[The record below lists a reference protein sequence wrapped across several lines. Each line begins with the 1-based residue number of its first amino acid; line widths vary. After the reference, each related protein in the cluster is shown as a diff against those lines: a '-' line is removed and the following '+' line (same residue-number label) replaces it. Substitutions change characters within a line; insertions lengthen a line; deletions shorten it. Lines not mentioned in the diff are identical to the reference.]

1 MRAAVARKRKKPR
14 KSIRIRNP
22 LVPALRRLRPKVKP
36 SARAY
41 SRKPKH
47 KERPEEGGDGGP

>member
-1 MRAAVARKRKKPR
+1 VARKRKKPR
-14 KSIRIRNP
+14 KTVKLRNP

-41 SRKPKH
+41 SRRPKH
-47 KERPEEGGDGGP
+47 KDGPKEGGDGGR

>member
-1 MRAAVARKRKKPR
+1 VRAAVARKRKKPR
-14 KSIRIRNP
+14 KTVKLRNP

-41 SRKPKH
+41 SRRPKH
-47 KERPEEGGDGGP
+47 KDGPEEGGDGGT

>member
-1 MRAAVARKRKKPR
+1 MTRRRKRPR
-14 KSIRIRNP
+14 KTVKLRNP

-41 SRKPKH
+41 SRKGKH
-47 KERPEEGGDGGP
+47 KGREADEDPKA

>member
-1 MRAAVARKRKKPR
+1 VVRKRKRSR
-14 KSIRIRNP
+14 KSVRIRNP

-41 SRKPKH
+41 SRKTKH
-47 KERPEEGGDGGP
+47 RERPEPGRDGE